1 MSYGASAKVEVELK
15 DEEMCEVIYRTLLP
29 ETRSKVTERSK
40 ASIRRLGAKIFLTI
54 RAKDT
59 TALRAAMNSYLRFL
73 KVVIDLYDNLKG
85 GML

>member
-1 MSYGASAKVEVELK
+1 MSYGALANVEVELK
-15 DEEMCEVIYRTLLP
+15 DEEMCEVVYKALLP
-29 ETRSKVTERSK
+29 ETMSKVTERSK
-40 ASIRRLGAKIFLTI
+40 ASVRRLGAKIFLTI
-54 RAKDT
+54 HAKDT

>member
-1 MSYGASAKVEVELK
+1 MSYGALAKVEI
-15 DEEMCEVIYRTLLP
+15 EMENKEICDVAYKALLP
-29 ETRSKVTERSK
+29 ETRSRVTERSK
-40 ASIRRLGAKIFLTI
+40 ASIKKLGAKIFLTI

-73 KVVIDLYDNLKG
+73 KVVIDLYDNLRG